1 MNIFLMSGLP
11 RSGKTTSRET
21 LLKYLDACE
30 IEYVVIEN
38 TNRRSRKDDAVQLIA
53 AQLYQAVM
61 ERKCDTL
68 VIEGPFM
75 NVFDREVI
83 LEKLDDAM
91 NVKRGLRANLIVIQH
106 NRSNRFVFEHNKL
119 GNERTVYPDKVIVN
133 ALNSYQQPVR
143 EEGFNLIYNVNGDRY
158 LDMVKFSG
166 MLEKL
171 DPNFHALV
179 EEQDEESKDE
189 AQS

>member
-1 MNIFLMSGLP
+1 MNIVLMSGLP
-11 RSGKTTSRET
+11 RSGKSTSRET
-21 LLKYLDACE
+21 FTKYLDGCD
-30 IEYVVIEN
+30 INYMVIEN

-53 AQLYQAVM
+53 AQLYQAIM
-61 ERKCDTL
+61 ERKSDTL
-68 VIEGPFM
+68 IVEGPFM

-91 NVKRGLRANLIVIQH
+91 SIKNGLTTNLIVIQH

-119 GNERTVYPDKVIVN
+119 GNDRTAYPDKVIVN
-133 ALNSYQQPVR
+133 ALNSYQQPIR

-158 LDMVKFSG
+158 LDMVKLSG
-166 MLEKL
+166 MLHKL
-171 DPNFHALV
+171 DMDFPVLP
-179 EEQDEESKDE
+179 EEEESKDE